1 MKQLIYAA
9 TIHASKAHLVGVESR
24 SDPGLS
30 RVIMVGMPDTV
41 AKESRERLPAAMK
54 YHGYAFPRGKV
65 LFNLFPAQIPKR
77 GVPIDLALTTSL
89 LVEEQYALPPRKPT
103 LFLAELDLQ
112 GRLHP
117 PAYGTLL
124 ASLEA
129 VENNMQIV
137 TAHQAANEAALAP
150 GAEVYSFSDL
160 KEVVAFL
167 NAQDSHLPIEPK
179 NISARPTN
187 ELRLDEI
194 RGQQHAHNAAAL
206 CAVGR
211 HSLWLQGPPGTGKSM
226 LAQRVIRL
234 LPDLPCDTAMQLAR
248 VEALLGPITSMP
260 RRPPF
265 RSPHTTTSAQ
275 GLLGGGSPLRPGEM
289 SRAHGGI
296 LFLDEM
302 PEFTRPAL
310 EGMRQPLE
318 EKEVRLQRAQD
329 WAKYPADVI
338 MLATSNPC
346 PCGYLSH
353 PKIPCRCSETRIE
366 TYLSRVSGPLQD
378 RFDLFVEMG
387 PVAADV
393 LDGPATAQSDEDVI
407 ARITA
412 AKEFQRS
419 KDRVFTCSNEASL
432 AQIIEAGILPEAQ
445 TQMRKASTLL
455 ALSGRAVLRCLRV
468 ARSNADLN
476 QRAAIALEDVQ
487 QALSF
492 RPLSAQQKT
501 TTDKHR
507 LAQRLKT
514 HHPSRATYSN
524 NRDSP
529 SKSPY
534 SK

>member
-1 MKQLIYAA
+1 
-9 TIHASKAHLVGVESR
+9 
-24 SDPGLS
+24 
-30 RVIMVGMPDTV
+30 
-41 AKESRERLPAAMK
+41 
-54 YHGYAFPRGKV
+54 
-65 LFNLFPAQIPKR
+65 
-77 GVPIDLALTTSL
+77 
-89 LVEEQYALPPRKPT
+89 
-103 LFLAELDLQ
+103 
-112 GRLHP
+112 
-117 PAYGTLL
+117 
-124 ASLEA
+124 
-129 VENNMQIV
+129 
-137 TAHQAANEAALAP
+137 
-150 GAEVYSFSDL
+150 
-160 KEVVAFL
+160 
-167 NAQDSHLPIEPK
+167 
-179 NISARPTN
+179 
-187 ELRLDEI
+187 
-194 RGQQHAHNAAAL
+194 
-206 CAVGR
+206 
-211 HSLWLQGPPGTGKSM
+211 
-226 LAQRVIRL
+226 
-234 LPDLPCDTAMQLAR
+234 
-248 VEALLGPITSMP
+248 
-260 RRPPF
+260 
-265 RSPHTTTSAQ
+265 
-275 GLLGGGSPLRPGEM
+275 M

-487 QALSF
+487 QALGF

-534 SK
+534 SR

>member
-1 MKQLIYAA
+1 
-9 TIHASKAHLVGVESR
+9 
-24 SDPGLS
+24 
-30 RVIMVGMPDTV
+30 MVGMPDAV
-41 AKESRERLPAAMK
+41 AKESRERLPAAFK
-54 YHGYAFPRGKV
+54 YLGFSFPKGKV

-77 GVPIDLALTTSL
+77 GVPIDLALATSL
-89 LVEEQYALPPRKPT
+89 LVEEQSALPPEKPT
-103 LFLAELDLQ
+103 LFLAEIDLQ
-112 GRLHP
+112 GNLHP

-124 ASLEA
+124 ASLAA
-129 VENNMQIV
+129 VEKGVRIV

-150 GAEVYSFSDL
+150 GAEVFSFANL
-160 KEVVAFL
+160 KEVVDYL
-167 NAQDSHLPIEPK
+167 NAQHAHHPMVAQTTEQPHS
-179 NISARPTN
+179 S

-226 LAQRVIRL
+226 LAQRTINL
-234 LPDLPCDTAMQLAR
+234 LPDLDSEFAMQLAR
-248 VEALLGPITSMP
+248 VEALLGPLRSMP

-275 GLLGGGSPLRPGEM
+275 ALLGGGSPLRPGEM

-302 PEFTRPAL
+302 PEFTRPSL

-338 MLATSNPC
+338 LLATSNPC

-353 PKIPCRCSETRIE
+353 PKIPCRCSENRIE
-366 TYLSRVSGPLQD
+366 SYLSRVSGPLQD
-378 RFDLFVEMG
+378 RFDIFVEMG

-393 LDGPATAQSDEDVI
+393 LDGPPTAQNDEEVI
-407 ARITA
+407 EKILAARQ
-412 AKEFQRS
+412 FQR
-419 KDRVFTCSNEASL
+419 DANRGFGCSSEASL
-432 AQIIEAGILPEAQ
+432 SQIIDNGIQQQAQ
-445 TQMRKASTLL
+445 AQMRKASTLL

-476 QRAAIALEDVQ
+476 QRQQISPSDIR

-492 RPLSAQQKT
+492 RPLSAQQKVA
-501 TTDKHR
+501 TDKHR
-507 LAQRLKT
+507 LGERLK
-514 HHPSRATYSN
+514 SRQQIAATDRS
-524 NRDSP
+524 
-529 SKSPY
+529 
-534 SK
+534 

>member
-1 MKQLIYAA
+1 VRLHGVKQLIYAA
-9 TIHASKAHLVGVESR
+9 TIHASKGHLVGVESR

-30 RVIMVGMPDTV
+30 RVIMVGMPDAV
-41 AKESRERLPAAMK
+41 AKESRERLPAALK
-54 YHGYAFPRGKV
+54 HHGYSFPKGKV

-77 GVPIDLALTTSL
+77 GVPIDLALAASL
-89 LVEEQYALPPRKPT
+89 LVEEQCAVAPQKAT

-112 GRLHP
+112 GNLHP

-124 ASLEA
+124 ASLAA
-129 VENNMQIV
+129 VEKNVQIV

-150 GAEVYSFSDL
+150 GAEVFSFSDL
-160 KEVVAFL
+160 KEVVDFL
-167 NAQDSHLPIEPK
+167 NAPSSHLPMTPPRK
-179 NISARPTN
+179 SLDTTVHP
-187 ELRLDEI
+187 RLDEI

-206 CAVGR
+206 CAVGN

-226 LAQRVIRL
+226 LAQRVIHL
-234 LPDLPCDTAMQLAR
+234 LPDLTDDTAMQLAR
-248 VEALLGPITSMP
+248 VEALLGPLTSMP

-275 GLLGGGSPLRPGEM
+275 ALLGGGSPLRPGEM

-302 PEFTRPAL
+302 PEFTRPSL

-353 PKIPCRCSETRIE
+353 PKIPCRCSDNRIE
-366 TYLSRVSGPLQD
+366 SYLSRVSGPLQD

-393 LDGPATAQSDEDVI
+393 LDGPPTTQPDEDVI
-407 ARITA
+407 DNISA
-412 AKEFQRS
+412 AKKFQRS
-419 KDRVFTCSNEASL
+419 QARGFVCANEASL
-432 AQIIEAGILPEAQ
+432 AQIIDAGINADAQ
-445 TQMRKASTLL
+445 AQMRKASTLL

-476 QRAAIALEDVQ
+476 LRTTINIQDVR

-492 RPLSAQQKT
+492 RPLSAQQKI

-507 LAQRLKT
+507 LGERLNQ
-514 HHPSRATYSN
+514 HHQNRLAPAN
-524 NRDSP
+524 NRD
-529 SKSPY
+529 
-534 SK
+534 